1 MRYFTWKLELVSDI
15 LWMVVATIITGC
27 VSISALAS
35 LVCVSVGI
43 TSSAV
48 RIKICAITARIK
60 KCKSIIK
67 KKRNK
72 NDKIMLLGRDKL
84 NTVEVLIS

>member
-1 MRYFTWKLELVSDI
+1 
-15 LWMVVATIITGC
+15 MVVATIITGC
-27 VSISALAS
+27 ISISALAS

-67 KKRNK
+67 KKKNK